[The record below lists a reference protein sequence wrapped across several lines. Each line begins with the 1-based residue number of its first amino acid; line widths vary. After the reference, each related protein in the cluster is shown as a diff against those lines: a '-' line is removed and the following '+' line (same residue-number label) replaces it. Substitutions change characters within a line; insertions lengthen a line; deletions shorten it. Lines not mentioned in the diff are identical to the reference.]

1 MAAAGLIV
9 TTDQYDLHGQQ
20 SVQQLFCRHC
30 VVLQLLLVITLEEL
44 LMNSVYSL
52 YCQVIRTCC
61 AAGRYTE
68 GSNKEAVT
76 AHHDFLMLACKLDDV
91 PWLDTQPDEAD
102 IFKSIHNYELTTT
115 CVSIPASAA
124 NDIPT
129 TPHMFLPEKLTSV
142 QFLNR
147 CAV

>member
-1 MAAAGLIV
+1 
-9 TTDQYDLHGQQ
+9 
-20 SVQQLFCRHC
+20 
-30 VVLQLLLVITLEEL
+30 
-44 LMNSVYSL
+44 MNNVYSL
-52 YCQVIRTCC
+52 RCQVMRTHH
-61 AAGRYTE
+61 AADRYTE

-129 TPHMFLPEKLTSV
+129 TPHMFLPEKTVSQVPQQVSSV
-142 QFLNR
+142 ML
-147 CAV
+147 CCDLALL